1 MLCVHCGVPN
11 CSSLSGSVNRRVS
24 HSRIQRMCSSTD
36 VFING
41 CVHQRMCSSTYVLIN
56 GHFYQRMCLSTDVPL
71 NGCASP
77 AVREGK
83 LRGHDSERPILD
95 PSLKGDGATLLDS
108 QACESRWRERRVKGW
123 RGTRGYV

>member
-36 VFING
+36 VFINV
-41 CVHQRMCSSTYVLIN
+41 CVNQRI
-56 GHFYQRMCLSTDVPL
+56 FLSTDVPL